1 MAKLHGFRCDRCGA
15 EYDKN
20 RSKNDRDKTGYNVI
34 GFAFVNTAKQ
44 LDRYD
49 LCDDCINKLQLWIK
63 YSNINFPMVGVDLAS
78 DPDTDEEVDEETEE
92 E

>member
-20 RSKNDRDKTGYNVI
+20 KSKNPTDKTGYNVI

-49 LCDDCINKLQLWIK
+49 LCDMCIKELQEWLDRPAEED
-63 YSNINFPMVGVDLAS
+63 SLLVNVE
-78 DPDTDEEVDEETEE
+78 DED
-92 E
+92 

>member
-1 MAKLHGFRCDRCGA
+1 MARLHGFRCDRCGE

-20 RSKNDRDKTGYNVI
+20 RRKNPRDATGFNVI

-49 LCDDCINKLQLWIK
+49 LCDQCLEELQRWVAK
-63 YSNINFPMVGVDLAS
+63 PETCVVN
-78 DPDTDEEVDEETEE
+78 PDERQNHTSEE

>member
-49 LCDDCINKLQLWIK
+49 LCDKCISELQEWIK
-63 YSNINFPMVGVDLAS
+63 NYS
-78 DPDTDEEVDEETEE
+78 DPATDGEVEEETEE